1 MIYQTNMKSNKINIA
16 LVGFGNIGSYFYKT
30 VIKNKKNIYRKTGKI
45 PIFKYISA
53 KNINKKRII
62 KLPKKKLVKN
72 FSNIVLDKEVDIVV
86 ELIGGSEGAAKKLVF
101 SSLMNKKHVIT
112 ANKALISKYGDKL
125 AVIAEKNKVNLEYE
139 ASVAGGIPIIR
150 AIKEGLITNKI
161 NKIYGIL
168 NGTTNYIL
176 SKMESS
182 GNDFYHV
189 LDNAKKLGFAESN
202 PLSDLNGNDS
212 AAKLRILSSIAFSI
226 NISKNKILTE
236 GIQNINLTD
245 ILYAK
250 KFGYKIKLL
259 SISENKKKKLIERV
273 HPCLV
278 SANSFLANTD
288 GVLNAIV
295 IDAAPVG
302 KTVLQGEGAGPGPT
316 SSALISDLCSVL
328 RGNIK
333 YPFGISSKLRKKT
346 SKFDILNH
354 TSSSYF
360 RIEVK
365 DLPGVLSSI
374 TKMFAKNKISI
385 KNLLQNPDKKNKKA
399 TIIIITHKSLEKN
412 YNNLFSNL
420 TRNKFVLKKPT
431 FIRIEKV

>member
-1 MIYQTNMKSNKINIA
+1 MKKKINIA
-16 LVGFGNIGSYFYKT
+16 IAGFGNIGSYFYKFLE
-30 VIKNKKNIYRKTGKI
+30 KNKINISIKTGKI
-45 PIFKYISA
+45 PLIKYICA
-53 KNINKKRII
+53 KNINKKRLI
-62 KLPKKKLVKN
+62 KIPKSKWINNPLN
-72 FSNIVLDKEVDIVV
+72 LSLMDDVDIIV
-86 ELIGGSEGAAKKLVF
+86 ELIGGSEGMAKKLVF
-101 SSLMNKKHVIT
+101 SALRNKKHVIT
-112 ANKALISKYGDKL
+112 ANKALMAKYGDQL
-125 AVIAEKNKVNLEYE
+125 AALAEKNRVNLEYE

-150 AIKEGLITNKI
+150 SIKEGLIANKI

-168 NGTTNYIL
+168 NGTTNFIL
-176 SKMESS
+176 SSMENSRK
-182 GNDFYHV
+182 DFYEV

-202 PLSDLNGNDS
+202 PVSDLNGNDS
-212 AAKLRILSSIAFSI
+212 AAKLRILSSIAFNK

-259 SISENKKKKLIERV
+259 SISEIKMNKLIERV
-273 HPCLV
+273 HPCLI
-278 SANSFLANTD
+278 SSNSFLANIN

-295 IDAAPVG
+295 IDAVPVG
-302 KTVLQGEGAGPGPT
+302 KLVLQGEGAGPGPT

-333 YPFGISSKLRKKT
+333 YPFGISSKLRTKII
-346 SKFDILNH
+346 KFNILKH
-354 TSSSYF
+354 TSSSYL

-374 TKMFAKNKISI
+374 TKIFARNRISI
-385 KNLLQNPDKKNKKA
+385 KNLLQNPDKKNRKA
-399 TIIIITHKSLEKN
+399 TIIIITHKNLEKN

-420 TRNKFVLKKPT
+420 TKNKFVLRKPT

>member
-1 MIYQTNMKSNKINIA
+1 MKKKINIA
-16 LVGFGNIGSYFYKT
+16 IAGFGNIGSYFYKFLEE
-30 VIKNKKNIYRKTGKI
+30 NKINISIKTGKI
-45 PIFKYISA
+45 PLIKYICA
-53 KNINKKRII
+53 KNINKKRLI
-62 KLPKKKLVKN
+62 KIPKSKWINNPLN
-72 FSNIVLDKEVDIVV
+72 LSFMDDVDIIV
-86 ELIGGSEGAAKKLVF
+86 ELIGGSEGVAKKLVF
-101 SSLMNKKHVIT
+101 SALRNKKHVIT
-112 ANKALISKYGDKL
+112 ANKALMAKYGDQL
-125 AVIAEKNKVNLEYE
+125 AALAEKNRVNLEYE

-150 AIKEGLITNKI
+150 SIKEGLIANKI

-168 NGTTNYIL
+168 NGTTNFIL
-176 SKMESS
+176 SSMESS
-182 GNDFYHV
+182 RKNFYEV

-202 PLSDLNGNDS
+202 PVSDLNGNDS
-212 AAKLRILSSIAFSI
+212 AAKLRILSSIAFNT

-259 SISENKKKKLIERV
+259 SISEIKMNKLIERV
-273 HPCLV
+273 HPCLI
-278 SANSFLANTD
+278 SNDSFLANIN

-295 IDAAPVG
+295 IDAMPVG
-302 KTVLQGEGAGPGPT
+302 KSVLQGEGAGAGPT
-316 SSALISDLCSVL
+316 SSALISDLCSIL

-333 YPFGISSKLRKKT
+333 YPFGISSKLRTKII
-346 SKFDILNH
+346 KFNILKH
-354 TSSSYF
+354 TSSSYL

-374 TKMFAKNKISI
+374 TKIFAKNRISI
-385 KNLLQNPDKKNKKA
+385 KNLLQNPDKKNRKA
-399 TIIIITHKSLEKN
+399 TIIIITHKNLEKN

-420 TRNKFVLKKPT
+420 TKNKFVLKKPT

>member
-1 MIYQTNMKSNKINIA
+1 MKKKINIA
-16 LVGFGNIGSYFYKT
+16 IAGFGNIGSYFYK
-30 VIKNKKNIYRKTGKI
+30 VLEKNKINISIKTGKI
-45 PIFKYISA
+45 PLVKYICA
-53 KNINKKRII
+53 KNINKKRLI
-62 KLPKKKLVKN
+62 KIPKSKWINNPLN
-72 FSNIVLDKEVDIVV
+72 LSLMDDVDIIV
-86 ELIGGSEGAAKKLVF
+86 ELIGGSEGVAKKLVF
-101 SSLMNKKHVIT
+101 SALRNKKHVIT
-112 ANKALISKYGDKL
+112 ANKALMAKYGDQL
-125 AVIAEKNKVNLEYE
+125 AALAEKNRVNLEYE

-150 AIKEGLITNKI
+150 SIKEGLIANKI

-168 NGTTNYIL
+168 NGTTNFIL
-176 SKMESS
+176 SSMESS
-182 GNDFYHV
+182 RKNFYEV

-202 PLSDLNGNDS
+202 PVSDLNGNDS
-212 AAKLRILSSIAFSI
+212 AAKLRILSSIAFNT

-259 SISENKKKKLIERV
+259 SISEIKMNKLIERV
-273 HPCLV
+273 HPCLI
-278 SANSFLANTD
+278 SNDSFLANIN

-295 IDAAPVG
+295 IDAMPVG
-302 KTVLQGEGAGPGPT
+302 QSVLQGEGAGAGPT
-316 SSALISDLCSVL
+316 SSALISDLCSIL

-333 YPFGISSKLRKKT
+333 YPFGISSKLRTKII
-346 SKFDILNH
+346 KFNILKH
-354 TSSSYF
+354 TSSSYL

-374 TKMFAKNKISI
+374 TKIFAKNRISI
-385 KNLLQNPDKKNKKA
+385 KNLLQNPDKKNRKA
-399 TIIIITHKSLEKN
+399 TIIIITHKNLEKN

-420 TRNKFVLKKPT
+420 TKNKFVLKKPT